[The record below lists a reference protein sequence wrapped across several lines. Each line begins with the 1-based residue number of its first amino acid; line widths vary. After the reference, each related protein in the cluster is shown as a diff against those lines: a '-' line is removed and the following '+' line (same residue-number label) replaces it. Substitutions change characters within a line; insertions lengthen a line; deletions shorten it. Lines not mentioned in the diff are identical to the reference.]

1 MPAVRSSGT
10 LLCLLSA
17 IAFGAMGVL
26 GKLAYENGAT
36 VGTLLSVRFVL
47 AAALFWV
54 IVGPRA
60 VRGVGRRDVVLALAL
75 GACGYAA
82 QAGGYFAALERI
94 DVSVLALLIYT
105 YPAIVAAAAVA
116 IGRERLD
123 RRKLWALA
131 FVLVGLVLLLAS
143 AASGDLDPLGTALGL
158 VTACIYSAYILTSQG
173 VAGRVRPL
181 TLAALVCT
189 GAAVTL
195 TVGSTL
201 LGQLRPGD
209 LTAAGWGWLACL
221 AVVST
226 VAAISLFFAGLSRVG
241 PTAAAILS
249 TLEPVTTVVLAYLVF
264 GEVLAGVQLLGGAL
278 VLGGVVV
285 LSLNPRVI
293 RGSRLSRR
301 APRRVGGLWRA
312 NRRAARAA
320 EQRAPHV
327 GEAGGQ
333 RGEELGE
340 RAGGVLAHHHGLD
353 LRNGAGA
360 GLVAPGDVQ
369 VLAADDLSQVHG
381 QDDVGFR
388 VVDGQMKV
396 RHLGTPGGGAG
407 FQSE

>member
-10 LLCLLSA
+10 LLCLASA
-17 IAFGAMGVL
+17 TAFGAMGVL

-54 IVGPRA
+54 LVGPRA
-60 VRGVGRRDVVLALAL
+60 VRGIPRRDVVLALAL

-123 RRKLWALA
+123 ARKLWALV

-143 AASGDLDPLGTALGL
+143 AATGDLDPLGTTLGL
-158 VTACIYSAYILTSQG
+158 VTACVYSAYILTSQG

-209 LTAAGWGWLACL
+209 LTGAGWGWLACL

-285 LSLNPRVI
+285 LS
-293 RGSRLSRR
+293 GR
-301 APRRVGGLWRA
+301 APRRVGRLSRVHG
-312 NRRAARAA
+312 RAARAA
-320 EQRAPHV
+320 QQRAPHAR
-327 GEAGGQ
+327 EAG
-333 RGEELGE
+333 RERSEELGE
-340 RAGGVLAHHHGLD
+340 RADGALVHHHGLD
-353 LRNGAGA
+353 LGNRARA

-369 VLAADDLSQVHG
+369 VLAADDVGEVDRQN
-381 QDDVGFR
+381 DVGFR

-396 RHLGTPGGGAG
+396 RHLGSPGGGAG

>member
-10 LLCLLSA
+10 LLCLASA
-17 IAFGAMGVL
+17 TAFGAMGVL

-54 IVGPRA
+54 LVGPRA
-60 VRGVGRRDVVLALAL
+60 LRGIPRRDIVLALAL

-123 RRKLWALA
+123 ARKLWALV

-143 AASGDLDPLGTALGL
+143 AATGDLDPLGTTLGL
-158 VTACIYSAYILTSQG
+158 VTACVYSAYILTSQG

-264 GEVLAGVQLLGGAL
+264 GEVLEGVQLLGGAL

-285 LSLNPRVI
+285 LV
-293 RGSRLSRR
+293 LSGR
-301 APRRVGGLWRA
+301 APRRVGRLRRA

-320 EQRAPHV
+320 EQRAPHAR
-327 GEAGGQ
+327 EAGGQ

-340 RAGGVLAHHHGLD
+340 RADGALAHHHGLD
-353 LRNGAGA
+353 LGNRAGA

-369 VLAADDLSQVHG
+369 VLAPDDLGQVHREN
-381 QDDVGFR
+381 DVGVG

-407 FQSE
+407 SQSE

>member
-1 MPAVRSSGT
+1 LILKDLVGRMLAVRSSGT
-10 LLCLLSA
+10 LLCLASA
-17 IAFGAMGVL
+17 TAFGAMGVL

-47 AAALFWV
+47 AAALFWLL
-54 IVGPRA
+54 VGPRA
-60 VRGVGRRDVVLALAL
+60 LRGIPRRDIVLALAL

-123 RRKLWALA
+123 ARKLWALV

-143 AASGDLDPLGTALGL
+143 AATGDLDPLGTTLGL
-158 VTACIYSAYILTSQG
+158 VTACVYSVYILTSQG

-195 TVGSTL
+195 TVSSTL

-209 LTAAGWGWLACL
+209 LTPAGWGWLACL

-226 VAAISLFFAGLSRVG
+226 VAAISLFFAGLARVG

-264 GEVLAGVQLLGGAL
+264 GEVLEGVQLLGGAL

-285 LSLNPRVI
+285 LS
-293 RGSRLSRR
+293 GR
-301 APRRVGGLWRA
+301 APRRVGRLARVHGG
-312 NRRAARAA
+312 AARAA
-320 EQRAPHV
+320 QQRSPHAR
-327 GEAGGQ
+327 EAGRQ

-340 RAGGVLAHHHGLD
+340 RADGALAHHHGLD
-353 LRNGAGA
+353 LGNRARTGA
-360 GLVAPGDVQ
+360 VAPGDVQ
-369 VLAADDLSQVHG
+369 VLAADDLGQVHC

-396 RHLGTPGGGAG
+396 RHLGSPGGGAG

>member
-54 IVGPRA
+54 LVGPRA

-285 LSLNPRVI
+285 LS
-293 RGSRLSRR
+293 GR
-301 APRRVGGLWRA
+301 APLRVGGLWRA

-320 EQRAPHV
+320 EERAPHA
-327 GEAGGQ
+327 GEAGGHC
-333 RGEELGE
+333 GEELGE
-340 RAGGVLAHHHGLD
+340 RAGGALAHHHGLD

>member
-1 MPAVRSSGT
+1 MRSSGT
-10 LLCLLSA
+10 LLCLASA
-17 IAFGAMGVL
+17 TAFGAMGVL

-47 AAALFWV
+47 AAALFW
-54 IVGPRA
+54 ILVGPRA
-60 VRGVGRRDVVLALAL
+60 ARGIGRRDLVIALAL

-123 RRKLWALA
+123 RRKLSALV

-143 AASGDLDPLGTALGL
+143 AATGDLDPLGTTVGL
-158 VTACIYSAYILTSQG
+158 ATACVYSVYILTSQG
-173 VAGRVRPL
+173 IAGRVRPL

-195 TVGSTL
+195 TVGSAL

-249 TLEPVTTVVLAYLVF
+249 TLEPVTTVVLAYFVF
-264 GEVLAGVQLLGGAL
+264 GEVLEGVQLLGGAL
-278 VLGGVVV
+278 VLGGVLV
-285 LSLNPRVI
+285 LS
-293 RGSRLSRR
+293 GR
-301 APRRVGGLWRA
+301 APRRVGG
-312 NRRAARAA
+312 RRRLNGGAARAA
-320 EQRAPHV
+320 EQRAPQL
-327 GEAGGQ
+327 GEAGGE

-340 RAGGVLAHHHGLD
+340 RADGALAHHHRLD
-353 LRNGAGA
+353 LRDRAGA

-369 VLAADDLSQVHG
+369 VLAADDVSQVHRE
-381 QDDVGFR
+381 DDVGFG

>member
-1 MPAVRSSGT
+1 LIVMGSFGRMAAVRSSGT
-10 LLCLLSA
+10 LLCLASA
-17 IAFGAMGVL
+17 VAFGAMGVL

-54 IVGPRA
+54 LVGGPRA
-60 VRGVGRRDVVLALAL
+60 LRGIPRRDIGLGLGL

-82 QAGGYFAALERI
+82 QAGGYFTALERI
-94 DVSVLALLIYT
+94 DASVLALLIYT

-123 RRKLWALA
+123 ARKLWALA

-143 AASGDLDPLGTALGL
+143 AATGDLDPLGTTLGL
-158 VTACIYSAYILTSQG
+158 VTACVYSVYILTSQG

-189 GAAVTL
+189 GAAATL

-209 LTAAGWGWLACL
+209 LTGAGWGWLAAL
-221 AVVST
+221 ALVAT
-226 VAAISLFFAGLSRVG
+226 VAAISMFLAGLVRVG

-264 GEVLAGVQLLGGAL
+264 GEVLEGVQLLGGAL

-285 LSLNPRVI
+285 LSLNPRI
-293 RGSRLSRR
+293 PAAWRR
-301 APRRVGGLWRA
+301 RIHRSP
-312 NRRAARAA
+312 
-320 EQRAPHV
+320 
-327 GEAGGQ
+327 
-333 RGEELGE
+333 
-340 RAGGVLAHHHGLD
+340 D
-353 LRNGAGA
+353 
-360 GLVAPGDVQ
+360 
-369 VLAADDLSQVHG
+369 
-381 QDDVGFR
+381 
-388 VVDGQMKV
+388 
-396 RHLGTPGGGAG
+396 GGARPTG
-407 FQSE
+407 RGLNEPAAFRE